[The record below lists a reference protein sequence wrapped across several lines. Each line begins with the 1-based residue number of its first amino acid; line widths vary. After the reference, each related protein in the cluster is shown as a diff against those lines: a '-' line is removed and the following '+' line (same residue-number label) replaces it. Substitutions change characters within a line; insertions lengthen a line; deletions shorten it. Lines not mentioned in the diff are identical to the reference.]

1 MAASVL
7 RYLGGGGQA
16 REDPLMALDG
26 GELAHA
32 VRSLCRGFD
41 GGDCFGVVEGGAVHF
56 GGDWVAW

>member
-1 MAASVL
+1 
-7 RYLGGGGQA
+7 
-16 REDPLMALDG
+16 MALDG